1 MLHVNRYEIKDPE
14 SVEFARARC
23 VVDRLRAAG
32 HEALFAGGCVR
43 DLLLGRRPK
52 DYDVATSARPD
63 DVDQLFDRVLMVG
76 RQFGVCLVLLDGGHC
91 EVATFRRDAE
101 YSDGRHPDG
110 VEFCDVEEDAR
121 RRDFTINALYWD
133 AVGGEVLDFVG
144 GCDDLERGVLRAV
157 GTPEDRFTEDH
168 LRLLRA
174 VRFAARLRLDVEE
187 STRRALC
194 AMAPL
199 CVQVSAER
207 LGQEMRFILTD
218 ERPAVGLRLM
228 DELGMLAHVL
238 PEVDATKG
246 CEQPA
251 NYHPEGD
258 VFVHSLLAVEKL
270 GAHPEFTLALAMLLH
285 DIGKPRAALERS
297 ERAWF
302 PNHDRYGAE
311 MAEEVCRRLRT
322 TREERERISWLVG
335 RHHYFMNARGM
346 RMSTL
351 KRLFAEP
358 GFEQLAAVHRA
369 DALASCGVGTDYE
382 YIMAHRSQ
390 IEPEA
395 LAPEPLLTGRDL
407 LALGMAPGP
416 EIGRVLGLL
425 RDAQLDGL
433 VADRDG
439 ALAFARECLEAD
451 GQGRV

>member
-1 MLHVNRYEIKDPE
+1 MVGMTGQRIQKPD
-14 SVEFARARC
+14 STDFARARR
-23 VVDRLRAAG
+23 VVERLREAG
-32 HEALFAGGCVR
+32 HEALLAGGCVR
-43 DLLLGRRPK
+43 DLLLGRAPK
-52 DYDVATSARPD
+52 DYDVATSARPN
-63 DVDQLFDRVLMVG
+63 DVAGLFDRVLMVG
-76 RQFGVCLVLLDGGHC
+76 RQFGVCLVLLDGGAC

-133 AVGGEVLDFVG
+133 AAGGEVLDFVG

-157 GTPEDRFTEDH
+157 GVAQERFTEDH

-174 VRFAARLRLDVEE
+174 VRFASRLRLRVEE
-187 STRRALC
+187 ETRRALC
-194 AMAPL
+194 QMAPL

-218 ERPAVGLRLM
+218 ERPAVGLRLL
-228 DELGMLAHVL
+228 DDFGMLAHVL
-238 PEVDATKG
+238 PEVAATKG
-246 CEQPA
+246 CEQPP

-270 GAHPEFTLALAMLLH
+270 GPRPEFTLALATLLH
-285 DIGKPRAALERS
+285 DIGKPRSTEERS

-311 MAEEVCRRLRT
+311 LAEDVCRRLCT
-322 TREERERISWLVG
+322 TREERERICWLIA

-346 RMSTL
+346 RLSTL

-358 GFEQLAAVHRA
+358 GFDQLAAVHRA
-369 DALASCGVGTDYE
+369 DALASCGIGADYE
-382 YIMAHRSQ
+382 YIMTSRSE
-390 IEPEA
+390 IKPETV
-395 LAPEPLLTGRDL
+395 APEPLLTGRDL
-407 LALGMAPGP
+407 IALGMAPGP
-416 EIGRVLGLL
+416 EIGRVLGLV

-433 VADRDG
+433 ISDHDG
-439 ALAFARECLEAD
+439 AVAFARDCMEAD
-451 GQGRV
+451 A